1 MKLMKKPSG
10 SYYSPRSYSTTPSY
24 SSYGNYSKPS
34 YTPSS
39 TKYGSS
45 YITPSREKSVDR
57 TTGYTSDYGK
67 SGYTSD
73 YGKSGY
79 ASDRNRVGY
88 TSDYNTKPSTNY
100 SSYNSPSS
108 YGYGRSVSRQNSIT
122 GSDRLSRQNS
132 ITSNDSLSRQNSI
145 SGNLS
150 RQNSVTGRDT
160 LYRRD
165 SYGGLNNGNYG
176 GYSRSQSREEVTPK
190 VNGLSNSD
198 SKSKVNCKAPADF
211 TTDES
216 ESEEEEEETESDS
229 SDLEPDET
237 ILVTRGTSPMKET
250 SNGTTNS
257 NKIAVTSKEKIKI
270 DPEKYFRKTSEN
282 SCQVVQDEFPQKRE
296 RFISSRPTSLYLN
309 KYYPSTTSS
318 RYSIPSPRTYGSSST
333 DIKSPESSSKPPV
346 VKTQLSVDEPASA
359 GGFSRDASPNA
370 RQSDEPNKDFRKSV
384 LNMNV
389 DDKLKDEYERRQE
402 EMRRNRRKTGHAL
415 STEQQSSSATPTS
428 SEDENHLQ
436 DPDQEKKRKVLKK
449 SPSRSG
455 ILSKCGSRSKMEANV
470 KKSPSHARVRRVRD
484 EASEK
489 HASSS
494 SSTSTSSESEEDNK
508 RNRARQR
515 WRGTRS
521 STNDTEDTNNEQQD
535 KKDDAPSLV
544 VHPPNET
551 SKSDNDDED
560 SPVQNLSK
568 IPSNGSSDLT
578 SPGEVVHLTFPQRK
592 TSQPLERVDSGR
604 NVAVSVN
611 LTDFLKPK
619 SAAKKKSS
627 TSSSEETS
635 ESSEEEDER
644 DLATPVV
651 PVIDPADDV
660 KSSGVEEKTKPD
672 SSSSPSSL
680 SDKEEDDDEEE
691 EDEEE
696 EEKEDSQNNKDQPFQ
711 NVQRSATVIHV
722 KEPEKD
728 EEESSEEESS
738 EEESSEEETETLSY
752 TGHPTPCAGC
762 SIWKKKEESES
773 EEESSEEESSS
784 DETDDKKIENEQKVS
799 TPSKKQEENKTTPT
813 SGESYWPKLQKKD
826 SLPTQDNLSLFIGQ
840 CKDIDEMLGVPSPV
854 SPGSAK
860 IANSSSASKQQPFS
874 FQSND
879 VAKQKAK
886 STSSSSSSEEEESSS
901 SSGSSDLEEVEASK
915 VKFHDTKAQKPE
927 LGAYTEEIDSSAVR
941 IRENKALNSE
951 LAPEEIDSSSVKI
964 REPTIMHGHI
974 TKAPIRKAEE
984 CEIVKRGRLSNGT
997 YVDNNRRRSS
1007 DSNKLISKA
1016 NALIEKM
1023 TSTDQ
1028 RDLRRTLFSLKQVF
1042 QDEKDLASAFIE
1054 SGGLNCLIKVAST
1067 GDQTYQNYILRALG
1081 QLMLY
1086 VDGMNGIS
1094 QHSDTLKWLYNVSAS
1109 KYKMVAKMA
1118 LKLLVMFAEYSPSNA
1133 LLLKDAVVEIDRQKG
1148 NRLWCNV
1155 MQHLKEKENLDMEL
1169 LVYCMTLVNK
1179 VADGFN
1185 DQDNYFDFIDA
1196 LEEQGMEKVV
1206 QFHLCRGGTDKE
1218 LLKQLQIYE
1227 AVLKHEDGEDDGK
1240 PYFGTFIERSKNIP
1254 SGVNRER
1261 RKSRRH
1267 STPQLPTYLTSKT
1280 PPVTSPSVKAPAP
1293 PWARRA
1299 LYTARWLI
1307 LIPIYFVISLY
1318 TFLLARDSREGT
1330 KPAETPA
1337 VSTDAGI
1344 DIDDDTGITPALRR
1358 RRDARNRTLT
1368 GQSDPNYP
1376 SSLQQTLP
1384 SPEVKEKPPPF
1395 HSDRAT
1401 APSLVSRQRSLFEN
1415 QKEEEAP
1422 KEPLVRRPSRGETS
1436 LVKQQIQAEVKPVP
1450 PPSPT
1455 RPGFGRQ
1462 NSLTGSVPTTPPTAA
1477 PKPFYGQ
1484 QNRSPAP
1491 YTPAPEPNKVA
1502 PPKPTWGQKIA
1513 APEEPPQ
1520 QTFKLKKDSSH
1531 KDMQNKFSAP
1541 EPTVP
1546 EPARQRYGMAPGM
1559 VNRAKEGLAGYGTT
1573 RNDMKS
1579 PSGQDLRKSASGVK
1593 ELHWDQLLQ
1602 TMRRPLRI
1610 NDLDFTDL
1618 GDDDDVS
1625 ILMRPVNAA
1634 PFPGAPPPPPPLGGA
1649 PPPPPPPGM
1658 GGPPPPPPPPGMG
1671 GPPPPPPGMNRS
1683 APAPPPWIRKNAPSP
1698 ADDSKL
1704 NKKVKTVKLFWKEV
1718 KEEPM
1723 LMERAGKKRTI
1734 WDELKPVPLDTQRL
1748 ENLFES
1754 RAKDI
1759 LSKKVQDGSKKTELI
1774 VLDAKRSN
1782 AINIG
1787 MTKLPPK
1794 GAIKAAIMKMDTTIM
1809 NREGIEKILTTM
1821 LPTEEEKNKIVQ
1833 AQLANPDIPLGS
1845 AEQFLLTLASINE
1858 LEARLKLWAFK
1869 LDYETMEKEVAEP
1882 LMDLKQAIVEIENSK
1897 TFRII
1902 LSILLSIG
1910 NFLNNSSA
1918 KGFSIEYLSKVPE
1931 VKDTVHKHS
1940 LLHHICTI
1948 VMEKFPDS
1956 TNLYSE
1962 FGAVTRASKADFDEI
1977 CSNLS
1982 KMESDCKASWEYLK
1996 AVTKHDGIPINKSR
2010 LSDFLNDSAER
2021 IIVLGIIHRRVVNR
2035 FVKLMVYLGFP
2046 SHLIRESKPH
2056 IVCKTISEFAL
2067 EYRTCRERVQQQI
2080 EKAAAMK
2087 ERIKTRGKMIT
2098 ETDKFRAPATKEQ
2111 REDQQ
2116 LRQILGESDAEEAKL
2131 TQWGSMVNLR
2141 GRPKNGPGNLS
2152 RPNSVMMLERCGY
2165 TTPYESTTDID
2176 DEILESL
2183 VKTATAQPNRTEPR
2197 TRKKARYADRKS
2209 LRRTLKSGLD
2219 LDGT

>member
-1 MKLMKKPSG
+1 
-10 SYYSPRSYSTTPSY
+10 
-24 SSYGNYSKPS
+24 
-34 YTPSS
+34 
-39 TKYGSS
+39 
-45 YITPSREKSVDR
+45 
-57 TTGYTSDYGK
+57 
-67 SGYTSD
+67 
-73 YGKSGY
+73 
-79 ASDRNRVGY
+79 
-88 TSDYNTKPSTNY
+88 
-100 SSYNSPSS
+100 
-108 YGYGRSVSRQNSIT
+108 
-122 GSDRLSRQNS
+122 
-132 ITSNDSLSRQNSI
+132 
-145 SGNLS
+145 
-150 RQNSVTGRDT
+150 
-160 LYRRD
+160 
-165 SYGGLNNGNYG
+165 
-176 GYSRSQSREEVTPK
+176 
-190 VNGLSNSD
+190 
-198 SKSKVNCKAPADF
+198 
-211 TTDES
+211 
-216 ESEEEEEETESDS
+216 
-229 SDLEPDET
+229 
-237 ILVTRGTSPMKET
+237 
-250 SNGTTNS
+250 
-257 NKIAVTSKEKIKI
+257 
-270 DPEKYFRKTSEN
+270 
-282 SCQVVQDEFPQKRE
+282 
-296 RFISSRPTSLYLN
+296 
-309 KYYPSTTSS
+309 
-318 RYSIPSPRTYGSSST
+318 
-333 DIKSPESSSKPPV
+333 
-346 VKTQLSVDEPASA
+346 
-359 GGFSRDASPNA
+359 
-370 RQSDEPNKDFRKSV
+370 
-384 LNMNV
+384 
-389 DDKLKDEYERRQE
+389 
-402 EMRRNRRKTGHAL
+402 
-415 STEQQSSSATPTS
+415 
-428 SEDENHLQ
+428 
-436 DPDQEKKRKVLKK
+436 
-449 SPSRSG
+449 
-455 ILSKCGSRSKMEANV
+455 
-470 KKSPSHARVRRVRD
+470 
-484 EASEK
+484 
-489 HASSS
+489 
-494 SSTSTSSESEEDNK
+494 
-508 RNRARQR
+508 
-515 WRGTRS
+515 
-521 STNDTEDTNNEQQD
+521 
-535 KKDDAPSLV
+535 
-544 VHPPNET
+544 
-551 SKSDNDDED
+551 
-560 SPVQNLSK
+560 
-568 IPSNGSSDLT
+568 
-578 SPGEVVHLTFPQRK
+578 
-592 TSQPLERVDSGR
+592 
-604 NVAVSVN
+604 
-611 LTDFLKPK
+611 
-619 SAAKKKSS
+619 
-627 TSSSEETS
+627 
-635 ESSEEEDER
+635 
-644 DLATPVV
+644 
-651 PVIDPADDV
+651 
-660 KSSGVEEKTKPD
+660 
-672 SSSSPSSL
+672 
-680 SDKEEDDDEEE
+680 
-691 EDEEE
+691 
-696 EEKEDSQNNKDQPFQ
+696 
-711 NVQRSATVIHV
+711 
-722 KEPEKD
+722 
-728 EEESSEEESS
+728 
-738 EEESSEEETETLSY
+738 
-752 TGHPTPCAGC
+752 
-762 SIWKKKEESES
+762 
-773 EEESSEEESSS
+773 
-784 DETDDKKIENEQKVS
+784 
-799 TPSKKQEENKTTPT
+799 
-813 SGESYWPKLQKKD
+813 
-826 SLPTQDNLSLFIGQ
+826 
-840 CKDIDEMLGVPSPV
+840 
-854 SPGSAK
+854 
-860 IANSSSASKQQPFS
+860 
-874 FQSND
+874 
-879 VAKQKAK
+879 
-886 STSSSSSSEEEESSS
+886 
-901 SSGSSDLEEVEASK
+901 
-915 VKFHDTKAQKPE
+915 
-927 LGAYTEEIDSSAVR
+927 
-941 IRENKALNSE
+941 
-951 LAPEEIDSSSVKI
+951 
-964 REPTIMHGHI
+964 
-974 TKAPIRKAEE
+974 
-984 CEIVKRGRLSNGT
+984 
-997 YVDNNRRRSS
+997 
-1007 DSNKLISKA
+1007 
-1016 NALIEKM
+1016 M

-1227 AVLKHEDGEDDGK
+1227 AVLKHEDGEDD
-1240 PYFGTFIERSKNIP
+1240 
-1254 SGVNRER
+1254 
-1261 RKSRRH
+1261 
-1267 STPQLPTYLTSKT
+1267 
-1280 PPVTSPSVKAPAP
+1280 VKAPAP
-1293 PWARRA
+1293 PWAR
-1299 LYTARWLI
+1299 
-1307 LIPIYFVISLY
+1307 
-1318 TFLLARDSREGT
+1318 RDSREGT

-1546 EPARQRYGMAPGM
+1546 EPPRQRYGMAPGV

-1634 PFPGAPPPPPPLGGA
+1634 PFPGAPPPPPPPGG

-1698 ADDSKL
+1698 ADDSKF

-1718 KEEPM
+1718 CKR
-1723 LMERAGKKRTI
+1723 RANAYGKSGQKRTI

-2098 ETDKFRAPATKEQ
+2098 ETDKFRAPPTKEQ